1 MNLIIPFTK
10 DIKFNSNISETVSIS
25 LEHDY
30 TVNDSEILGNFII
43 SGDYKTHE
51 VSVNKEHFEY
61 VLPFSVDLT
70 TRIDRESVDFSIE
83 DFTYEIKNNDT
94 LEVRIEYSINAL
106 EDKLEIKEEIIDE
119 EPLFERDEEETTLEE
134 MLDTIDEEVRDTT
147 KEESVEGVT
156 EQNDKE
162 DTMDTALIDE
172 QRDVGE
178 EEKNTIID
186 SINEADDAFVTYH
199 IHIMKETDTIDTVC
213 TKYNTTSNI
222 LSEYN
227 DLSTVAIGDKLIIP
241 DINE

>member
-10 DIKFNSNISETVSIS
+10 DIKFNSSIAEITSIS

-30 TVNDSEILGNFII
+30 TVNDVEILGNFIV
-43 SGDYKTHE
+43 SGDYKSHE
-51 VSVNKEHFEY
+51 LSVNKEHFEY
-61 VLPFSVDLT
+61 VLPFSVELT
-70 TRIDRESVDFSIE
+70 TRIDRNSVDFSIE

-94 LEVRIEYSINAL
+94 LEVRIEYSVNAL
-106 EDKLEIKEEIIDE
+106 EEKKETKEEVVEE
-119 EPLFERDEEETTLEE
+119 EPLFERVEEDVTLEDMLDKINEDIRDDEEAEET
-134 MLDTIDEEVRDTT
+134 
-147 KEESVEGVT
+147 
-156 EQNDKE
+156 DKE
-162 DTMDTALIDE
+162 DTMETEVIE
-172 QRDVGE
+172 QRDVTE
-178 EEKNTIID
+178 DDKKTIID
-186 SINEADDAFVTYH
+186 SINDADDAFVTYH

>member
-10 DIKFNSNISETVSIS
+10 DIKFNTSIVEIVSIS

-43 SGDYKTHE
+43 SGDYKSHE

-70 TRIDRESVDFSIE
+70 TRIDRESVDFAIE

-106 EDKLEIKEEIIDE
+106 EEKQEEPKEEIIE
-119 EPLFERDEEETTLEE
+119 EPLFERVEEDTTLED
-134 MLDTIDEEVRDTT
+134 MLDSIDEDVTRDDTEI
-147 KEESVEGVT
+147 KEET
-156 EQNDKE
+156 
-162 DTMDTALIDE
+162 
-172 QRDVGE
+172 E
-178 EEKNTIID
+178 EEKRGVSEEDKKTIID
-186 SINEADDAFVTYH
+186 SINEADENFVTYH
-199 IHIMKETDTIDTVC
+199 IHIMKETDTIESVC

-227 DLSTVAIGDKLIIP
+227 DLSTVAVNDKLIIP

>member
-10 DIKFNSNISETVSIS
+10 DIKFNSNISEIVSIS

-30 TVNDSEILGNFII
+30 TVNDGEILGNFIV
-43 SGDYKTHE
+43 SGDYKSHE

-61 VLPFSVDLT
+61 VLPFSVELT
-70 TRIDRESVDFSIE
+70 TRIDRDSVDFSIE

-94 LEVRIEYSINAL
+94 LEVRIEYSVNAL
-106 EDKLEIKEEIIDE
+106 EEKEEVKEEIEE
-119 EPLFERDEEETTLEE
+119 EPLFERVEEDVTLED
-134 MLDTIDEEVRDTT
+134 MLDKINEDIRDDEEV
-147 KEESVEGVT
+147 EET
-156 EQNDKE
+156 NKE
-162 DTMDTALIDE
+162 DTMETEIIE
-172 QRDVGE
+172 QRDVTE
-178 EEKNTIID
+178 DDKKTIID
-186 SINEADDAFVTYH
+186 SINDADDAFVTYH
-199 IHIMKETDTIDTVC
+199 IHIMKETDTIDSVC

>member
-10 DIKFNSNISETVSIS
+10 DIKFNSSIAEITSIS

-30 TVNDSEILGNFII
+30 TVNDGEILGNFIV
-43 SGDYKTHE
+43 SGDYKSHE
-51 VSVNKEHFEY
+51 LSVNKEHFEY
-61 VLPFSVDLT
+61 VLPFSVELT
-70 TRIDRESVDFSIE
+70 TRIDRDSVDFSIE

-94 LEVRIEYSINAL
+94 LEVRIEYSVNAL
-106 EDKLEIKEEIIDE
+106 EEKEETKEEVVEE
-119 EPLFERDEEETTLEE
+119 EPLFERVEEDVTLED
-134 MLDTIDEEVRDTT
+134 MLDTIDEEVRDNTEEV
-147 KEESVEGVT
+147 KEEGT
-156 EQNDKE
+156 DKE

-186 SINEADDAFVTYH
+186 SINDADDAFVTYH
-199 IHIMKETDTIDTVC
+199 IHIMKETDTIDSVC

>member
-10 DIKFNSNISETVSIS
+10 DIKFNSSIAEITSIS

-30 TVNDSEILGNFII
+30 TVNDGEILGNFII
-43 SGDYKTHE
+43 SGDYKSHE
-51 VSVNKEHFEY
+51 VSVNKERFEY
-61 VLPFSVDLT
+61 VLPFSVELT
-70 TRIDRESVDFSIE
+70 TRIDRNSVDFSIE

-94 LEVRIEYSINAL
+94 LEVRIEYSVNAL
-106 EDKLEIKEEIIDE
+106 EEKEEPQEEVVEE
-119 EPLFERDEEETTLEE
+119 EPLFERVEEDVTLED
-134 MLDTIDEEVRDTT
+134 MLDTIDEEVRDNTEEV
-147 KEESVEGVT
+147 KEEDT
-156 EQNDKE
+156 DKE
-162 DTMDTALIDE
+162 DIMDIEVLDE
-172 QRDVGE
+172 REVGE

-186 SINEADDAFVTYH
+186 SINDADDAFVTYH
-199 IHIMKETDTIDTVC
+199 IHIMKETDTIDSVC

>member
-10 DIKFNSNISETVSIS
+10 DIKFNSNISEIVSIS

-30 TVNDSEILGNFII
+30 TVNDGEILGNFIV
-43 SGDYKTHE
+43 SGDYKSHE

-61 VLPFSVDLT
+61 VLPFSVELT
-70 TRIDRESVDFSIE
+70 TRIERDSVDFSIE

-94 LEVRIEYSINAL
+94 LEVRIEYSVNAL
-106 EDKLEIKEEIIDE
+106 EEKEEVKEEIEE
-119 EPLFERDEEETTLEE
+119 EPLFERVEEDVTLEDMLDKINEDIRDDEEAEET
-134 MLDTIDEEVRDTT
+134 
-147 KEESVEGVT
+147 
-156 EQNDKE
+156 DKE
-162 DTMDTALIDE
+162 DTMETEVIE
-172 QRDVGE
+172 QRDVTE
-178 EEKNTIID
+178 DDKKTIID
-186 SINEADDAFVTYH
+186 SINDADDAFVTYH
-199 IHIMKETDTIDTVC
+199 IHIMKETDTIDSVC

>member
-10 DIKFNSNISETVSIS
+10 DIKFNSNISEIVSIS

-30 TVNDSEILGNFII
+30 TVNDGEILGNFIV
-43 SGDYKTHE
+43 SGDYKSHE

-61 VLPFSVDLT
+61 VLPFSVELT
-70 TRIDRESVDFSIE
+70 TRIERDSVDFSIE

-94 LEVRIEYSINAL
+94 LEVRIEYSVNAL
-106 EDKLEIKEEIIDE
+106 EEKEEVKEEIEE
-119 EPLFERDEEETTLEE
+119 EPLFERVEEDVTLED
-134 MLDTIDEEVRDTT
+134 MLDKINEDIRDDEEV
-147 KEESVEGVT
+147 EET
-156 EQNDKE
+156 DKE
-162 DTMDTALIDE
+162 DTMETEVIE
-172 QRDVGE
+172 QRDVTE
-178 EEKNTIID
+178 DDKKTIID
-186 SINEADDAFVTYH
+186 SINDADDAFVTYH
-199 IHIMKETDTIDTVC
+199 IHIMKETDTIDSVC

>member
-10 DIKFNSNISETVSIS
+10 DIKFNSNISEIVSIS

-30 TVNDSEILGNFII
+30 TVNDGEILGNFIV
-43 SGDYKTHE
+43 SGDYKSHE

-61 VLPFSVDLT
+61 VLPFSVELT
-70 TRIDRESVDFSIE
+70 TRIDRDSVDFSIE

-94 LEVRIEYSINAL
+94 LEVRIEYSVNAL
-106 EDKLEIKEEIIDE
+106 EEKEGVKEEIEE
-119 EPLFERDEEETTLEE
+119 EPLFERVEEDVTLEDMLDKINEDIRDDEEAEET
-134 MLDTIDEEVRDTT
+134 
-147 KEESVEGVT
+147 
-156 EQNDKE
+156 DKE
-162 DTMDTALIDE
+162 DTMETEVIE
-172 QRDVGE
+172 QRDVTE
-178 EEKNTIID
+178 DDKKTIID
-186 SINEADDAFVTYH
+186 SINDADDAFVTYH
-199 IHIMKETDTIDTVC
+199 IHIMKETDTIDSVC

>member
-10 DIKFNSNISETVSIS
+10 DIKFNTSIVEIVSIS

-43 SGDYKTHE
+43 SGDYKSHE

-70 TRIDRESVDFSIE
+70 TRIDRESVDFAIE

-106 EDKLEIKEEIIDE
+106 EEKQEEPKEEIIE
-119 EPLFERDEEETTLEE
+119 EPLFERVEEDTTLED
-134 MLDTIDEEVRDTT
+134 MLDSIDEDVTRDDTEI
-147 KEESVEGVT
+147 KEET
-156 EQNDKE
+156 
-162 DTMDTALIDE
+162 
-172 QRDVGE
+172 E
-178 EEKNTIID
+178 EEKRGVSEEDKKTIID
-186 SINEADDAFVTYH
+186 SINEADENFVTYH
-199 IHIMKETDTIDTVC
+199 IHIMKENDTIDTIC
-213 TKYNTTSNI
+213 TKYNTTSSI

-227 DLSTVAIGDKLIIP
+227 DLSTVAINDKLIIP

>member
-10 DIKFNSNISETVSIS
+10 DIKFNSNISEIVSIS

-119 EPLFERDEEETTLEE
+119 EPLFERVEEDVTLED
-134 MLDTIDEEVRDTT
+134 MLDTIDEEEVRDTT
-147 KEESVEGVT
+147 EEVKKEGT
-156 EQNDKE
+156 DKE
-162 DTMDTALIDE
+162 DTMDTE
-172 QRDVGE
+172 VVEEREVGE

-213 TKYNTTSNI
+213 TKYNTTSSI

>member
-10 DIKFNSNISETVSIS
+10 DIKFNSSIAEITSIS

-30 TVNDSEILGNFII
+30 TVNDGEILGNFIV
-43 SGDYKTHE
+43 SGDYKSHE
-51 VSVNKEHFEY
+51 LSVNKEHFEY
-61 VLPFSVDLT
+61 VLPFSVELT
-70 TRIDRESVDFSIE
+70 TRIDRDSVDFSIE

-94 LEVRIEYSINAL
+94 LEVRIEYSVNAL
-106 EDKLEIKEEIIDE
+106 EEKEETKEEVVEE
-119 EPLFERDEEETTLEE
+119 EPLFERVEEDVTLED
-134 MLDTIDEEVRDTT
+134 MLDTIDEEEVRDTT
-147 KEESVEGVT
+147 EEVKKEGT
-156 EQNDKE
+156 DKE
-162 DTMDTALIDE
+162 DTMDTE
-172 QRDVGE
+172 VVEEREVGE

-186 SINEADDAFVTYH
+186 SINDADDAFVTYH
-199 IHIMKETDTIDTVC
+199 IHIMKETDTIDSVC

>member
-10 DIKFNSNISETVSIS
+10 DIKFNSNISEIVSIS

-30 TVNDSEILGNFII
+30 TVNDGEILGNFIV
-43 SGDYKTHE
+43 SGDYKSHE

-61 VLPFSVDLT
+61 VLPFSVELT
-70 TRIDRESVDFSIE
+70 TRIERDSVDFSIE

-94 LEVRIEYSINAL
+94 LEVRIEYSVNAL
-106 EDKLEIKEEIIDE
+106 EEKEEVKEEIEE
-119 EPLFERDEEETTLEE
+119 EPLFERVEEDVTLED
-134 MLDTIDEEVRDTT
+134 MLDKINEDIRDDEEV
-147 KEESVEGVT
+147 EET
-156 EQNDKE
+156 DKE
-162 DTMDTALIDE
+162 DTMETEVIE
-172 QRDVGE
+172 QRDVTE
-178 EEKNTIID
+178 DDKKTIID
-186 SINEADDAFVTYH
+186 SINDADDAFVTYH

>member
-10 DIKFNSNISETVSIS
+10 DIKFNSSIAEITSIS

-30 TVNDSEILGNFII
+30 TVNDGEILGNFIV
-43 SGDYKTHE
+43 SGDYKSHE
-51 VSVNKEHFEY
+51 LSVNKEHFEY
-61 VLPFSVDLT
+61 VLPFSVELT
-70 TRIDRESVDFSIE
+70 TRIDRNSVDFSIQ

-94 LEVRIEYSINAL
+94 LEVRIEYSVNAL
-106 EDKLEIKEEIIDE
+106 EEKKETKEEVVEE
-119 EPLFERDEEETTLEE
+119 EPLFERVEEDVTLEDMLDKINEDIRDDEEAEET
-134 MLDTIDEEVRDTT
+134 
-147 KEESVEGVT
+147 
-156 EQNDKE
+156 DKE
-162 DTMDTALIDE
+162 DTMETEVIE
-172 QRDVGE
+172 QRDVTE
-178 EEKNTIID
+178 DDKKTIID
-186 SINEADDAFVTYH
+186 SINDADDAFVTYH

>member
-10 DIKFNSNISETVSIS
+10 DIKFNSNISEIVSIS

-30 TVNDSEILGNFII
+30 TVNDGEILGNFIV
-43 SGDYKTHE
+43 SGDYKSHE

-61 VLPFSVDLT
+61 VLPFSVELT
-70 TRIDRESVDFSIE
+70 TRIDRDSVDFSIE

-94 LEVRIEYSINAL
+94 LEVRIEYSVNAL
-106 EDKLEIKEEIIDE
+106 EEKEEVKEEIEE
-119 EPLFERDEEETTLEE
+119 EPLFERVEEDVTLEDMLDKINEDIRDDEEAEET
-134 MLDTIDEEVRDTT
+134 
-147 KEESVEGVT
+147 
-156 EQNDKE
+156 DKE
-162 DTMDTALIDE
+162 DTMETEVIE
-172 QRDVGE
+172 QRDVTE
-178 EEKNTIID
+178 DDKKTIID
-186 SINEADDAFVTYH
+186 SINDADDAFVTYH
-199 IHIMKETDTIDTVC
+199 IHIMKETDTIDSVC

>member
-10 DIKFNSNISETVSIS
+10 DIKFNSSIAEITSIS

-30 TVNDSEILGNFII
+30 TVNDGEILGNFIV
-43 SGDYKTHE
+43 SGDYKSHE
-51 VSVNKEHFEY
+51 LSVNKEHFEY
-61 VLPFSVDLT
+61 VLPFSVELT
-70 TRIDRESVDFSIE
+70 TRIDRNSVDFSIE

-94 LEVRIEYSINAL
+94 LEVRLEYSVNAL
-106 EDKLEIKEEIIDE
+106 EEKEEPQEEVVEE
-119 EPLFERDEEETTLEE
+119 EPLFERVEEDVTLED
-134 MLDTIDEEVRDTT
+134 MLDTIDEEVRDNTEEV
-147 KEESVEGVT
+147 KEEDT
-156 EQNDKE
+156 DKE
-162 DTMDTALIDE
+162 DAMDTEVVDE
-172 QRDVGE
+172 REVGE

-186 SINEADDAFVTYH
+186 SINDADDAFVTYH

>member
-10 DIKFNSNISETVSIS
+10 DIKFNSSIAEITSIS

-30 TVNDSEILGNFII
+30 TVNDGEILGNFIV
-43 SGDYKTHE
+43 SGDYKSHE
-51 VSVNKEHFEY
+51 LSVNKEHFEY
-61 VLPFSVDLT
+61 VLPFSVELT
-70 TRIDRESVDFSIE
+70 TRIDRNSVDFSIE

-94 LEVRIEYSINAL
+94 LEVRIEYSVNAL
-106 EDKLEIKEEIIDE
+106 EEKKETKEEVVEE
-119 EPLFERDEEETTLEE
+119 EPLFERVEEDVTLED
-134 MLDTIDEEVRDTT
+134 MLDKINEDIRDDEEV
-147 KEESVEGVT
+147 EET
-156 EQNDKE
+156 DKE
-162 DTMDTALIDE
+162 DTMETEVIE
-172 QRDVGE
+172 QRDVTE
-178 EEKNTIID
+178 DDKKTIID
-186 SINEADDAFVTYH
+186 SINDADDAFVTYH

>member
-10 DIKFNSNISETVSIS
+10 DIKFNSSIAEITSIS

-30 TVNDSEILGNFII
+30 TVNDGEILGNFII
-43 SGDYKTHE
+43 SGDYKSHE

-61 VLPFSVDLT
+61 VLPFSVELT
-70 TRIDRESVDFSIE
+70 TRIDRDSVDFSIE

-106 EDKLEIKEEIIDE
+106 EEKEEIKEEIEE
-119 EPLFERDEEETTLEE
+119 EPLFERVEEDTTLED
-134 MLDTIDEEVRDTT
+134 MLDTIDEEELRDTT
-147 KEESVEGVT
+147 KEVKEEVT
-156 EQNDKE
+156 EENDKE

-172 QRDVGE
+172 REVGE

-186 SINEADDAFVTYH
+186 SINDQDDAIVTYH
-199 IHIMKETDTIDTVC
+199 IHIMKETDTIDSVC
-213 TKYNTTSNI
+213 TKYNTNSSV
-222 LSEYN
+222 LGEYN
-227 DLSTVAIGDKLIIP
+227 DLSTVAIGEKLIIP

>member
-10 DIKFNSNISETVSIS
+10 DIKFNSNISEIVSIS

-61 VLPFSVDLT
+61 VLPFSADLT

-119 EPLFERDEEETTLEE
+119 EPLFERVEEDVTLED
-134 MLDTIDEEVRDTT
+134 MLDTIDEEEVRDTT
-147 KEESVEGVT
+147 EEVKKEGT
-156 EQNDKE
+156 DKE
-162 DTMDTALIDE
+162 DTMDTE
-172 QRDVGE
+172 VVEEREVGE

-186 SINEADDAFVTYH
+186 SINESDDAFVTYH

-213 TKYNTTSNI
+213 TKYNTTSSI

>member
-10 DIKFNSNISETVSIS
+10 DIKFNSNISEIVSIS

-70 TRIDRESVDFSIE
+70 TRIDRKSVDFSIE

-119 EPLFERDEEETTLEE
+119 EPLFERVEEDVTLED
-134 MLDTIDEEVRDTT
+134 MLDTIDEEEVRDTT
-147 KEESVEGVT
+147 EEVKKEGT
-156 EQNDKE
+156 DKE

-213 TKYNTTSNI
+213 TKYNTTSSI

>member
-10 DIKFNSNISETVSIS
+10 DIKFNSSIAEITSIS

-30 TVNDSEILGNFII
+30 TVNDGEILGNFTI
-43 SGDYKTHE
+43 SGDYKSHE

-61 VLPFSVDLT
+61 VLPFSVELT
-70 TRIDRESVDFSIE
+70 TRIDRNSVDFSIE

-94 LEVRIEYSINAL
+94 LEVRIEYSVNAL
-106 EDKLEIKEEIIDE
+106 EEKEETKEEVVEE
-119 EPLFERDEEETTLEE
+119 EPLFERVEEETTLED
-134 MLDTIDEEVRDTT
+134 MLDTIDEEVRDNTEEV
-147 KEESVEGVT
+147 KEEDT
-156 EQNDKE
+156 DKE
-162 DTMDTALIDE
+162 DTMDTVVLDE
-172 QRDVGE
+172 QREVGE

-199 IHIMKETDTIDTVC
+199 IHIMKETDTIDSVC

>member
-10 DIKFNSNISETVSIS
+10 DIKFNSSIAEITSIS

-30 TVNDSEILGNFII
+30 TVNDGEILGNFIV
-43 SGDYKTHE
+43 SGDYKSHE
-51 VSVNKEHFEY
+51 LSVNKEHFEY
-61 VLPFSVDLT
+61 VLPFSVELT
-70 TRIDRESVDFSIE
+70 TRIDRNSVVFSIE

-94 LEVRIEYSINAL
+94 LEVRIEYSVNAL
-106 EDKLEIKEEIIDE
+106 EEKKEAKEEVVEE
-119 EPLFERDEEETTLEE
+119 EPLFERVEEDVTLEDMLDKINEDIRDDEEAEET
-134 MLDTIDEEVRDTT
+134 
-147 KEESVEGVT
+147 
-156 EQNDKE
+156 DKE
-162 DTMDTALIDE
+162 DTMETEVIE
-172 QRDVGE
+172 QRDVTE
-178 EEKNTIID
+178 DDKKTIID
-186 SINEADDAFVTYH
+186 SINDADDAFVTYH

>member
-10 DIKFNSNISETVSIS
+10 DIKFNSSIAEITSIS

-30 TVNDSEILGNFII
+30 TVNDGEILGNFIV
-43 SGDYKTHE
+43 SGDYKSHE
-51 VSVNKEHFEY
+51 LSVNKEHFEY
-61 VLPFSVDLT
+61 VLPFSVELT
-70 TRIDRESVDFSIE
+70 TRIDRNSVDFSIE

-94 LEVRIEYSINAL
+94 LEVRIEYSVNAL
-106 EDKLEIKEEIIDE
+106 EEKKETKEEVVEE
-119 EPLFERDEEETTLEE
+119 EPLFERVEEDVTLEDMLDKINEDIRDDEEAEET
-134 MLDTIDEEVRDTT
+134 
-147 KEESVEGVT
+147 
-156 EQNDKE
+156 DKE
-162 DTMDTALIDE
+162 DTMETEVIE
-172 QRDVGE
+172 QRDVTE
-178 EEKNTIID
+178 DDKKTIID
-186 SINEADDAFVTYH
+186 SINDADDAFVTYH